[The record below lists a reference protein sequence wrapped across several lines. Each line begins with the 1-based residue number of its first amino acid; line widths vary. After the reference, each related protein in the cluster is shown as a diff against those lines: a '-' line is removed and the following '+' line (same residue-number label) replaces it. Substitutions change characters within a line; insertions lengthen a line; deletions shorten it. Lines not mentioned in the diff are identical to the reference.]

1 MTEEWS
7 WTPVDIRHRKP
18 LLLDDPA
25 TFQRRIMIDDEDVTK
40 WLRDR
45 NIQWTLSYSMRA
57 QGAEPVLKFRNE
69 RDATLFIMRW
79 V

>member
-1 MTEEWS
+1 MTEEWD
-7 WTPVDIRHRKP
+7 WTPVDIQHRKP
-18 LLLDDPA
+18 LLLRHPD
-25 TFQRRIMIDDEDVTK
+25 TFQRRIMIDDEDVTE

-57 QGAEPVLKFRNE
+57 RGAEPVLRFRNE
-69 RDATLFIMRW
+69 CDAALFMMRW